1 MYRRFSIF
9 NLMLFLFLAGLSVQ
23 AQETTATA
31 PTASAA
37 AQDEKKADEVGQ
49 GKKGVVATVTA
60 SQSAP
65 ADTTPNATPT
75 LVPGSTS
82 FAKQINWTVI
92 LDGYYTYNFNR
103 PDDRFNA
110 GFYMEPRHNRPTL
123 NMVKLNLEK
132 QATLESPFGFRVD
145 LVGGPSNQLL
155 LGTKDRARGL
165 EATRV
170 LWQGY
175 VSYAAPVGKGL
186 TIDFGKF
193 ATPIGAEVVD
203 TKDNFN
209 YSHSYLFAYGPFYHT
224 GLRAKYAFTDK
235 VSVTGYLVN
244 AWDSIGDT
252 NSGKTFGFTVGI
264 APHKKF
270 NISQTYLAGPENPR
284 DNGNW
289 RHIFNTIATFM
300 PTDKWTFMGDFV
312 YGNDRSTLGPRGH
325 WTGFAGYAKYA
336 FNQRFAFA
344 GRYDVFRDENA
355 LFTGLGQTLHGF
367 TATQEVKLVSNLVSK
382 IEFRRGVSNQD
393 FFTRSQ
399 NRVAKDQNVAL
410 VGLTWFLTN
419 KK

>member
-9 NLMLFLFLAGLSVQ
+9 NLMLFLFIAGLSVQ
-23 AQETTATA
+23 AQEATATS
-31 PTASAA
+31 PTTIPAG
-37 AQDEKKADEVGQ
+37 QDEKKSDEAAR
-49 GKKGVVATVTA
+49 GKKGTPKIITA
-60 SQSAP
+60 SPAAP
-65 ADTTPNATPT
+65 DETTPSAAPT
-75 LVPGSTS
+75 LVPAPSS

-145 LVGGPSNQLL
+145 LVSGPSNQLL

-224 GLRAKYAFTDK
+224 GLRAKYSFTDK

-244 AWDSIGDT
+244 AWDSIGMAHGLLKGSII
-252 NSGKTFGFTVGI
+252 NKVKTG
-264 APHKKF
+264 
-270 NISQTYLAGPENPR
+270 S
-284 DNGNW
+284 
-289 RHIFNTIATFM
+289 
-300 PTDKWTFMGDFV
+300 
-312 YGNDRSTLGPRGH
+312 
-325 WTGFAGYAKYA
+325 
-336 FNQRFAFA
+336 
-344 GRYDVFRDENA
+344 
-355 LFTGLGQTLHGF
+355 
-367 TATQEVKLVSNLVSK
+367 
-382 IEFRRGVSNQD
+382 
-393 FFTRSQ
+393 
-399 NRVAKDQNVAL
+399 
-410 VGLTWFLTN
+410 
-419 KK
+419 

>member
-1 MYRRFSIF
+1 MYKRFSIF
-9 NLMLFLFLAGLSVQ
+9 NLLLFFFIAGLSAQ
-23 AQETTATA
+23 AQETIAVSPSTF
-31 PTASAA
+31 SAKP
-37 AQDEKKADEVGQ
+37 DEKKSDEATQ
-49 GKKGVVATVTA
+49 GKKGTVETITA
-60 SQSAP
+60 SSSVPADATQSA
-65 ADTTPNATPT
+65 APT
-75 LVPGSTS
+75 LVPAPTS

-110 GFYMEPRHNRPTL
+110 GFYMEPRHNRATL

-145 LVGGPSNQLL
+145 LVGGPANQFL

-165 EATRV
+165 EATRF

-175 VSYAAPVGKGL
+175 VSYAAPIGKGL

-224 GLRAKYAFTDK
+224 GLRAKYSFTDK

-252 NSGKTFGFTVGI
+252 NGGKTFGFTVGI
-264 APHKKF
+264 TPHKKF

-312 YGNDRSTLGPRGH
+312 YGNDRATLGPRGH

-336 FNQRFAFA
+336 FNTRFAFA
-344 GRYDVFRDENA
+344 GRYDVFRDENS

-367 TATQEVKLVSNLVSK
+367 TATQEVKLVNNLVSK

-410 VGLTWFLTN
+410 VGLTWFFTN